1 MIVARTPL
9 RISFFGGGSDVPGY
23 YNQRGGCVLSTAID
37 KYMHTVINPTP
48 NQHLKLTYSKVE
60 IVEDAKHLDHGLA
73 REILKHFKIKS
84 HLEIGTFADIPT
96 VGTGL
101 GSSSTYAVGL
111 INALATL
118 KKNDLSRYDI
128 AELACKMEIEKCKSP
143 IGKQDQYAA
152 AFGGLNVI
160 EFNCYRVDV
169 KPLSIPNSTI
179 NRLNDN
185 LVMYYTG
192 RTRKAN
198 DILSIQN
205 STKNIS
211 NEKYL
216 ETMDQMC
223 EQVYLGRNMLYN
235 GSIDSFGALL
245 DEAWHKKR
253 ELSVGI
259 SDPELDDIYA
269 FAKTY
274 GVTGGKL
281 LGAGGGGYFLFY
293 CQKQN
298 QKELQKKMEERGLK
312 EFRFNFVDKGT
323 EIVYNS
329 TGLRS

>member
-1 MIVARTPL
+1 MIVAKTPL
-9 RISFFGGGSDVPGY
+9 RISFFGGGSDVAEF
-23 YNQRGGCVLSTAID
+23 YNVFGGAVLSTSID

-60 IVEDAKHLDHGLA
+60 VVENAKDLDHELA

-84 HLEIGTFADIPT
+84 NMEIGSFADIPT

-111 INALATL
+111 INALSTF
-118 KKNDLSRYDI
+118 KNQPMNRYDI

-152 AFGGLNVI
+152 SFGGLNVI
-160 EFNCYRVDV
+160 EFNFGRVNV
-169 KPLSIPNSTI
+169 KPLSVPNTTI
-179 NRLNDN
+179 KKLDDN

-198 DILSIQN
+198 DILKVQNSIQN
-205 STKNIS
+205 ISSDKYTKLLDS
-211 NEKYL
+211 
-216 ETMDQMC
+216 MV
-223 EQVYLGRNMLYN
+223 EQVYFARDMLYN
-235 GSIDSFGALL
+235 EQIDGIGPLL

-253 ELSVGI
+253 ELASGI
-259 SDPELDDIYA
+259 SDPDLDDIYDYA
-269 FAKTY
+269 RTH
-274 GVTGGKL
+274 GVTGGKI

-293 CQKQN
+293 CQKHN
-298 QKELQKKMEERGLK
+298 QQELKKKMEERGLK

-329 TGLRS
+329 TRLRG